1 VIANH
6 QGKNMK
12 AITFCRKSA
21 LSSPQCFAAV
31 EKELPP
37 IGARD
42 ILVSVRAVAVNPVD
56 TKIRDGQVFMGDAVN
71 ILGWDVAGVVSKV
84 GSEVSLFRPGDEVF
98 YSGDLKRAGANA
110 EFHAVDER
118 LVGHKPSRLSF
129 LEAAALPLTS
139 ITAWELLFDR
149 FAVTPNKQRDAGALL
164 ILGAAGGV
172 GSMLIQLARRLTG
185 LTVIATASRPE
196 SRDWCLALGAHQ
208 VIDHSGS
215 LKDSLHAI
223 GGPPITHIAAL
234 NQTDRHWAALAD
246 IVAPEGKIGVIT
258 NHVTLD
264 ATPLRAKSA
273 SLHWED
279 VVTRPSF
286 GGDKMIAHHKILE
299 EIAWLADTGGLRS
312 TIAKEFGPLSPTTLA
327 EAHALVESGRMIG
340 KAVLP
345 VQF

>member
-1 VIANH
+1 M
-6 QGKNMK
+6 Q
-12 AITFCRKSA
+12 AITFRRGSTV
-21 LSSPQCFAAV
+21 SDPQCFTAV
-31 EKELPP
+31 EKEPP
-37 IGARD
+37 TLRARD

-56 TKIRDGQVFMGDAVN
+56 TKIRDGQVFMGDAVD
-71 ILGWDVAGVVSKV
+71 ILGWDVAGVVSEV
-84 GSEVSLFRPGDEVF
+84 GSEVTLFQPGDEVF
-98 YSGDLKRAGANA
+98 YSGDLRKAGANA
-110 EFHAVDER
+110 EFNAVDER

-129 LEAAALPLTS
+129 TQAAALPLTS

-149 FAVTPNKQRDAGALL
+149 LAVTPGKQHDAGALL

-208 VIDHSGS
+208 VIDHSRS
-215 LKDSLHAI
+215 LKDELHAT
-223 GGPPITHIAAL
+223 GALPPITHIGAL

-246 IVAPEGKIGVIT
+246 IIAPEGKIGVIT

-264 ATPLRAKSA
+264 ATPLRSKSA

-279 VVTRPSF
+279 VVTRPFF
-286 GGDKMIAHHKILE
+286 GGDKMIAHHRILE

-312 TIAKEFGPLSPTTLA
+312 TIAKELEPLSPTTLA
-327 EAHALVESGRMIG
+327 EAHAMVESGRMVG
-340 KAVLP
+340 KVVLP